1 MEFYA
6 GIAAIVAPV
15 FLLTLA
21 GFFWTKRGLYFD
33 QTMVTDLVAKFS
45 VPCLVFTSLTQS
57 TIALSTF
64 FTFGTAA
71 VACHALFAVVGMVVL
86 KARYLPVRVYLPA
99 LIFPNTGNLGL
110 PVCMFAFGHDGMALA
125 VCFMTISFVGQFAL
139 GPAIAAGR
147 FDFKGLIRLPVM
159 HSLVL
164 ALLVKALGLD
174 VPLWIENTTSLSGQ
188 LSVPIMLLSL
198 GVALGELRVQ
208 NFGRVFW
215 LSLLRVVGGA
225 GIGWL
230 VATAFGLSE
239 TFRGVLIIQSFM
251 PAAVFNYLF
260 ARLSNTQPKQVASI
274 ILLST
279 VQSYV
284 LLPALVAWVM

>member
-1 MEFYA
+1 
-6 GIAAIVAPV
+6 
-15 FLLTLA
+15 
-21 GFFWTKRGLYFD
+21 
-33 QTMVTDLVAKFS
+33 MVTDLVAKFS
-45 VPCLVFTSLTQS
+45 IPCLIFTSLTQS
-57 TIALSTF
+57 TIALSTL

-71 VACHALFAVVGMVVL
+71 VACHVLFALVGIVVL
-86 KARYLPVRVYLPA
+86 KARHLPIRVYLPS

-110 PVCMFAFGHDGMALA
+110 PICMFAFGQNGMTLA
-125 VCFMTISFVGQFAL
+125 VGFMTISFVGQFTL

-147 FDFKGLIRLPVM
+147 FDFKSLIRSPVM
-159 HSLVL
+159 HSL
-164 ALLVKALGLD
+164 LLSLMVKLLGLK

-198 GVALGELRVQ
+198 GVALGELHIQ

-230 VATAFGLSE
+230 VATTFGLNE

-260 ARLSNTQPKQVASI
+260 ARLSNTQPEQVASMVLI
-274 ILLST
+274 ST
-279 VQSYV
+279 VQCYV
-284 LLPALVAWVM
+284 LLPVLVGLVM

>member
-6 GIAAIVAPV
+6 GIAAIVAPA
-15 FLLTLA
+15 FLVTLA
-21 GFFWTKRGLYFD
+21 GFFWTKKGLPFD

-45 VPCLVFTSLTQS
+45 IPCLIFTSLTQS
-57 TIALSTF
+57 TIALSTLL
-64 FTFGTAA
+64 TFGAAA
-71 VACHALFAVVGMVVL
+71 VACHALFAVAGMGVL
-86 KARYLPVRVYLPA
+86 KASHLPVRVYLPS

-110 PVCMFAFGHDGMALA
+110 PVCMFAFGQTGMALA
-125 VCFMTISFVGQFAL
+125 VGFMTISFVGQFTL

-147 FDFKGLIRLPVM
+147 FDLKSLIRSPVM

-164 ALLVKALGLD
+164 SIAVKLLGLD

-198 GVALGELRVQ
+198 GVALGELHVQ

-215 LSLLRVVGGA
+215 LSLRRVVGGA

-230 VATAFGLSE
+230 VATAFGMNDA
-239 TFRGVLIIQSFM
+239 FRGVLIIQSFM
-251 PAAVFNYLF
+251 PVAVFNYLF
-260 ARLSNTQPKQVASI
+260 ARLSNTQPEQVASI

-279 VQSYV
+279 IQSYV
-284 LLPALVAWVM
+284 LLPVLVAWLM

>member
-15 FLLTLA
+15 FLVTLA
-21 GFFWTKRGLYFD
+21 GFFWTKRALSFD

-45 VPCLVFTSLTQS
+45 IPCLIFTSLTQS
-57 TIALSTF
+57 TIALSTL

-71 VACHALFAVVGMVVL
+71 VACHVLFALVGIVVL
-86 KARYLPVRVYLPA
+86 KARHLPIRVYLPS
-99 LIFPNTGNLGL
+99 LIFSNTGNLGL
-110 PVCMFAFGHDGMALA
+110 PICMFAFGQNGMTLA
-125 VCFMTISFVGQFAL
+125 VGFMTISFVGQFTL

-147 FDFKGLIRLPVM
+147 FDFKSLIRSPVM
-159 HSLVL
+159 HSL
-164 ALLVKALGLD
+164 LLSLMVKLLGLK

-198 GVALGELRVQ
+198 GVALGELHIQ

-230 VATAFGLSE
+230 VATTFGLNE

-260 ARLSNTQPKQVASI
+260 ARLSNTQPEQVASMVLI
-274 ILLST
+274 ST
-279 VQSYV
+279 VQCYV
-284 LLPALVAWVM
+284 LLPVLVGLVM